1 MAPANTDSIER
12 HPELLAEQDFLD
24 FAQMNLV
31 RMRER
36 AVYLK
41 SLGYQGGNVTEGGV
55 DPDIAAA
62 WDADKQRRI
71 DALADLPTALCFGRL
86 DRRDDTRHYIGRR
99 HVEDAEGEPLVTD
112 WRAPVATGFYR
123 ATLADPM
130 GLALRRRFILDD
142 KVLVDIFDED
152 FTSDHATDAGA
163 GAYVP
168 DPLLAEIEK
177 SRTGEMR
184 DIVATI
190 AAEQDIII
198 RAPIEECVVVQ
209 GGPGTGKTA
218 VGLHRAAF
226 LLYEHS
232 EMLRGERLLILG
244 PNPLFLRY
252 ISQVLPSLGETAAV
266 QLTLPGLVAARYRVR
281 AEETAEVAR
290 IKGDPRMVAVVR
302 RAVFQRVNAPKEDVT
317 FSCGFGA
324 VTLPAAEVAQLVE
337 TSMQSAR
344 PANQSREVLRNQLVD
359 LAWQVY
365 ATKATTKLADW
376 APFTDDVRGSAGLK
390 RALDKIWPTMSAA
403 DTVRRLYGNRRTLMY
418 ATDGVLSD
426 AERDA
431 LARKQSSRVS
441 EEQWTR
447 ADLGVLDE
455 AEALTSGALA
465 RMYEHVVVDEAQD
478 LSALEL
484 RMVARRARRGSM
496 TILGDLAQATAP
508 GGQTSW
514 EDALAV
520 MAPPRPRRDELTVG
534 YRVPAPIIDFANRLL
549 PIAAPS
555 LTPTGSVRLRG
566 EAPRLTEV
574 DAEDLPIAAALAT
587 QELIGEWNTV
597 GVVAPLSLFDDVAAA
612 LASAGVAFTDGRR
625 AAALDDH
632 VTLLAPLS
640 VKGLEFDAV
649 VVIEPAAV
657 VDEDGV
663 RALYIALTRAVQVL
677 SVVNARPLPEALAA
691 G

>member
-1 MAPANTDSIER
+1 MGPANTEPIAR
-12 HPELLAEQDFLD
+12 HPELAAEQEFLD
-24 FAQMNLV
+24 FAEMNLV

-62 WDADKQRRI
+62 WDAEKQRRI
-71 DALADLPTALCFGRL
+71 DSLADLPTALCFGRL
-86 DRRDDTRHYIGRR
+86 DGRDDARHYIGRR
-99 HVEDAEGEPLVTD
+99 HVEDEDGEPVVTD

-123 ATLADPM
+123 ATVADPL
-130 GLALRRRFILDD
+130 GLRLRRRFILEDRT
-142 KVLVDIFDED
+142 LLDIFDED
-152 FTSDHATDAGA
+152 FTAANATDAGA

-190 AAEQDIII
+190 AAEQDVII
-198 RAPIEECVVVQ
+198 RAPIEQCVVVQ

-226 LLYEHS
+226 LLYEHR
-232 EMLRGERLLILG
+232 ELLRGERLLILG

-281 AEETAEVAR
+281 AEESPRVAR
-290 IKGDPRMVAVVR
+290 IKGDARMVSVVR
-302 RAVFQRVNAPKEDVT
+302 RAVSHRVNVPKEDVVIP
-317 FSCGFGA
+317 SGFGA
-324 VTLPAAEVAQLVE
+324 VTLPADDVAALVE
-337 TSMQSAR
+337 TSLASAR
-344 PANQSREVLRNQLVD
+344 PSNRSREVLRNQFVD
-359 LAWQVY
+359 LAWQVHS
-365 ATKATTKLADW
+365 AKATTKLADW
-376 APFTDDVRGSAGLK
+376 GPFTDDVRASQGLK
-390 RALDKIWPTMSAA
+390 SALDKIWPTVSAS
-403 DTVRRLYGNRRTLMY
+403 DVVRRLYGNRRVLLH

-426 AERDA
+426 DERDA
-431 LARKQSSRVS
+431 LARKPAARVS

-447 ADLGVLDE
+447 ADLAVLDE
-455 AEALTSGALA
+455 AESLTSGDRRL
-465 RMYEHVVVDEAQD
+465 YEHVVVDEAQD
-478 LSALEL
+478 LTAMEL
-484 RMVARRARRGSM
+484 RMVARRARGGSM

-508 GGQTSW
+508 GAQTSW
-514 EDALAV
+514 ADALAV
-520 MAPPRPRRDELTVG
+520 MGPPQPRLDELTVG

-549 PIAAPS
+549 PLAAPGV
-555 LTPTGSVRLRG
+555 TPTASVRLRG
-566 EAPRLTEV
+566 EQPRLTEV
-574 DAEDLPIAAALAT
+574 AEDDLAIATALAT
-587 QELIGEWNTV
+587 QELMSDWNTI
-597 GVVAPLSLFDDVAAA
+597 GVVAPLSLLDDVAGA
-612 LASAGVAFTDGRR
+612 LAAMGVSFTDGRR

-632 VTLLAPLS
+632 VTLLAPVA

-649 VVIEPAAV
+649 VVVEPAAV

-663 RALYIALTRAVQVL
+663 RALYVALTRAVQVL
-677 SVVNARPLPEALAA
+677 SVVSARPLPGALQ
-691 G
+691 GV